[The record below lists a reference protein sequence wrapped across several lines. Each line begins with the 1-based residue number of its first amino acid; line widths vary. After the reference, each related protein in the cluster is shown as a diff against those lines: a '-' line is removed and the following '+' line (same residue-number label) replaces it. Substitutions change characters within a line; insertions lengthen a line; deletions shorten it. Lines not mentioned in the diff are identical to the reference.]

1 MSAPGPG
8 TPGTGTIRR
17 LLAPG
22 TGGARRFAR
31 STEMTL
37 AAIGVLGFAVLAADS
52 HGSLLQGSAVRSILT
67 YLTVPI
73 LIGLAQLVV
82 LAAGQMNLSVGAL
95 GGFLSVFAAALMADH
110 GVPAPLAIGIAIG
123 AGALIGAANGVLVV
137 ATRINGFIVTLA
149 TMTILLGLQ
158 YRVAGTR
165 TIDAGSAGLK
175 RFGDLSVLN
184 IPVIFVVALVTAGA
198 LAFFLRRMVAGRRL
212 LASGGNPL
220 AAQLSGISNART
232 LILAHTL
239 SGLIIG
245 IAAVVTVASA
255 PGVNKSIGGDWL
267 LPSFAAPIIGG
278 AALAGG
284 YVSVLGAV
292 LAAFIVRLVDLAR
305 AQYSLDPSWVDF
317 TVGAVVLGTVVLGR
331 VQEIRQAGKSRAE
344 PGAGGDTAT
353 DHDPTAVRSAA

>member
-1 MSAPGPG
+1 MNAPGLG
-8 TPGTGTIRR
+8 TLRR
-17 LLAPG
+17 LLSSDPG
-22 TGGARRFAR
+22 GVRRFTR

-37 AAIGVLGFAVLAADS
+37 AAVGVLGFAVLAADS
-52 HGSLLQGSAVRSILT
+52 HGSLLQGNAIRGILT

-82 LAAGQMNLSVGAL
+82 LAAGQMNLAVGAL
-95 GGFLSVFAAALMADH
+95 GGFLAVFTAALMADH
-110 GVPAPLAIGIAIG
+110 GVPALLAIAVAILVG
-123 AGALIGAANGVLVV
+123 TLIGAANGILVV

-165 TIDAGSAGLK
+165 TIDPGSAALRK
-175 RFGDLSVLN
+175 FGAMSVLN
-184 IPVIFVVALVTAGA
+184 IPAIFLVALLVAWA

-220 AAQLSGISNART
+220 AAQLSGISNARA
-232 LILAHTL
+232 LILAHAL

-284 YVSVLGAV
+284 SVSVLGTV

-317 TVGAVVLGTVVLGR
+317 TVGAVVLGTVILGR
-331 VQEIRQAGKSRAE
+331 IQEVRQARKTRAE
-344 PGAGGDTAT
+344 SGAAKGRDNTGL
-353 DHDPTAVRSAA
+353 RSAT

>member
-1 MSAPGPG
+1 M
-8 TPGTGTIRR
+8 I
-17 LLAPG
+17 LA
-22 TGGARRFAR
+22 
-31 STEMTL
+31 
-37 AAIGVLGFAVLAADS
+37 GVCVIGFAALAADS
-52 HGSLLQGSAVRSILT
+52 HGSLLQGNAIRGILT
-67 YLTVPI
+67 YLSVPI

-95 GGFLSVFAAALMADH
+95 GGFLAVFTASLMADH
-110 GVPAPLAIGIAIG
+110 GVPAPLAVGAALLIGT
-123 AGALIGAANGVLVV
+123 LTGAANGLLVV
-137 ATRINGFIVTLA
+137 VTQINGFIVTLG

-165 TIDAGSAGLK
+165 TIDAGSAGLR
-175 RFGDLSVLN
+175 RFGDMSMLN
-184 IPVIFVVALVTAGA
+184 VPVIFLVALAAAGA
-198 LAFFLRRMVAGRRL
+198 LAFFLRRVTAGRRL

-220 AAQLSGISNART
+220 AAQLSGISNNRT
-232 LILAHTL
+232 LVLAHAL

-245 IAAVVTVASA
+245 IAAVVAVASA

-284 YVSVLGAV
+284 SVSVLGAV

-305 AQYSLDPSWVDF
+305 AQYSLDPSWVNF

-331 VQEIRQAGKSRAE
+331 IQEVRQTRSGPAKPGTAAE
-344 PGAGGDTAT
+344 HTNSV
-353 DHDPTAVRSAA
+353 VRSAA

>member
-1 MSAPGPG
+1 MSVLFSTA
-8 TPGTGTIRR
+8 R
-17 LLAPG
+17 
-22 TGGARRFAR
+22 ARRFAR
-31 STEMTL
+31 STEMSLLT
-37 AAIGVLGFAVLAADS
+37 IGVLGFLVLAAGS
-52 HGSLLQGSAVRSILT
+52 HGGLLHGNAIRGVLT

-95 GGFLSVFAAALMADH
+95 GGFLAVFTAGLMADH
-110 GVPAPLAIGIAIG
+110 GVPAPLAIGVAVL

-137 ATRINGFIVTLA
+137 ATQINGFIVTLA

-165 TIDAGSAGLK
+165 TIDAGSPGLR
-175 RFGDLSVLN
+175 RFGTLAVLN
-184 IPVIFVVALVTAGA
+184 IPVIFIVALAVAGA
-198 LAFFLRRMVAGRRL
+198 LAFVLRRSLAGRRL

-220 AAQLSGISNART
+220 AAQLSGISNNKS

-245 IAAVVTVASA
+245 IAAVVTIASA

-284 YVSVLGAV
+284 SVSVLGMV
-292 LAAFIVRLVDLAR
+292 FAAFIVRLVDLAR
-305 AQYSLDPSWVDF
+305 AQYSLDPSWVNF
-317 TVGAVVLGTVVLGR
+317 TVGAVVLGTVVIGR
-331 VQEIRQAGKSRAE
+331 IREVRQAKNTSPGTGDDSRSIGSE
-344 PGAGGDTAT
+344 N
-353 DHDPTAVRSAA
+353 RSIGSQA

>member
-1 MSAPGPG
+1 MSSLRSPS
-8 TPGTGTIRR
+8 R
-17 LLAPG
+17 
-22 TGGARRFAR
+22 ARRFAR
-31 STEMTL
+31 STEMSLLT
-37 AAIGVLGFAVLAADS
+37 IGVLGFAVLAVGS
-52 HGSLLQGSAVRSILT
+52 HGGLLHGNSVQGILT

-95 GGFLSVFAAALMADH
+95 GGFLAVLTAGLIADH
-110 GVPAPLAIGIAIG
+110 GIPVPLAILAALL
-123 AGALIGAANGVLVV
+123 AGALIGAVNGVLVV

-165 TIDAGSAGLK
+165 TIDAGSSGLR
-175 RFGDLSVLN
+175 RFGNLAVLN
-184 IPVIFVVALVTAGA
+184 IPVIFVVALAVAGA
-198 LAFFLRRMVAGRRL
+198 LAFVLRRSVVGRRL

-220 AAQLSGISNART
+220 AAQLSGISNGRV
-232 LILAHTL
+232 LVLAHTL

-245 IAAVVTVASA
+245 IAAVLTVASA

-284 YVSVLGAV
+284 SVSVLGTV
-292 LAAFIVRLVDLAR
+292 LAAFIVRLVDVTR
-305 AQYSLDPSWVDF
+305 AQYSLDPSWVNF
-317 TVGAVVLGTVVLGR
+317 TVGAVVLGTVVIGR
-331 VQEIRQAGKSRAE
+331 IRETRQARNTSR
-344 PGAGGDTAT
+344 
-353 DHDPTAVRSAA
+353 DPSEDKRSIGSEA

>member
-1 MSAPGPG
+1 MS
-8 TPGTGTIRR
+8 
-17 LLAPG
+17 LL
-22 TGGARRFAR
+22 T
-31 STEMTL
+31 
-37 AAIGVLGFAVLAADS
+37 IGVLGFTVLAVGS
-52 HGSLLQGSAVRSILT
+52 HGGLLHGNSVRGILT

-95 GGFLSVFAAALMADH
+95 GGFLAVLTAGLMADH
-110 GVPAPLAIGIAIG
+110 GVPVPLAILVAVL
-123 AGALIGAANGVLVV
+123 AGALIGAVNGVLVV

-165 TIDAGSAGLK
+165 MIDAGSPGLR
-175 RFGDLSVLN
+175 RFGTLAVLN
-184 IPVIFVVALVTAGA
+184 IPVIFVVALAVAGA
-198 LAFFLRRMVAGRRL
+198 LAFVLRRSVVGRRL

-220 AAQLSGISNART
+220 AAQLSGISNGRI
-232 LILAHTL
+232 LVLAHTL

-245 IAAVVTVASA
+245 IAAVLTVASA

-284 YVSVLGAV
+284 SVSVLGTV
-292 LAAFIVRLVDLAR
+292 LAAFIVRLVDVTR
-305 AQYSLDPSWVDF
+305 AQYSLDPSWVNF
-317 TVGAVVLGTVVLGR
+317 TVGAVVLGTVVIGR
-331 VQEIRQAGKSRAE
+331 IRETRQARNTSRE
-344 PGAGGDTAT
+344 PSEDK
-353 DHDPTAVRSAA
+353 RSIGSEA

>member
-1 MSAPGPG
+1 
-8 TPGTGTIRR
+8 
-17 LLAPG
+17 
-22 TGGARRFAR
+22 
-31 STEMTL
+31 MTL

-52 HGSLLQGSAVRSILT
+52 HGSLLQGNAIRSILT

-95 GGFLSVFAAALMADH
+95 GGFLAVFAAAQMADH
-110 GVPAPLAIGIAIG
+110 GVPALLAVGIAILLG
-123 AGALIGAANGVLVV
+123 TVIGATNGVLVV

-165 TIDAGSAGLK
+165 TIDPGSAALRK
-175 RFGDLSVLN
+175 FGSMSVLN
-184 IPVIFVVALVTAGA
+184 IPAIFFVALLVAGA

-232 LILAHTL
+232 LILAHTV

-284 YVSVLGAV
+284 SVSVLGTV

-331 VQEIRQAGKSRAE
+331 IQEVRQAKKTRAE
-344 PGAGGDTAT
+344 SGAAMDRDTT
-353 DHDPTAVRSAA
+353 GLRSAI

>member
-1 MSAPGPG
+1 MSMRGSTA
-8 TPGTGTIRR
+8 R
-17 LLAPG
+17 
-22 TGGARRFAR
+22 ARRFAR
-31 STEMTL
+31 STEMSLLT
-37 AAIGVLGFAVLAADS
+37 IGVLGFLVLAAGS
-52 HGSLLQGSAVRSILT
+52 HGVLLHGNSIRGVLT

-95 GGFLSVFAAALMADH
+95 GGFLAVFTAGLMADH
-110 GVPAPLAIGIAIG
+110 GVPVPVAIGVAVL

-165 TIDAGSAGLK
+165 TIDAGSAGLR
-175 RFGDLSVLN
+175 RFGTLAVLN
-184 IPVIFVVALVTAGA
+184 IPVIFIVALAVAGG
-198 LAFFLRRMVAGRRL
+198 LAFVLRRSLAGRRL

-220 AAQLSGISNART
+220 AAQLSGISNNKS

-284 YVSVLGAV
+284 SVSVLGTV
-292 LAAFIVRLVDLAR
+292 FAAFIVRLVDVAR
-305 AQYSLDPSWVDF
+305 AQYSLDPSWVNF
-317 TVGAVVLGTVVLGR
+317 TVGAVVLGTVVIGR
-331 VQEIRQAGKSRAE
+331 IREVRQGKKTSPGTGDDSSSVGSENR
-344 PGAGGDTAT
+344 GAGSEN
-353 DHDPTAVRSAA
+353 RSIGSQA